1 MIILRIGSLALI
13 SLILSLSVSG
23 GTRIDPAG
31 IAGTFILSSEEK
43 NKDAIEEFVK
53 IAGKEAKILILNLD
67 ATAKANDQKQDLID
81 KMPDAKVVGL
91 TDDHFKSELKE
102 ANAVWLVGQNPKNF
116 KTLTE
121 LEAFRSFLKR
131 STIVGA
137 GGQLIEAFGS
147 PFSDL
152 FPDAH
157 ILTGD
162 TESIKHEDGKVLYKM
177 GNGSALVLSNRSIRS
192 IGQGKIIVTLKQ
204 SKSKAEKKIHLN
216 KSSRGADLTALRFAA
231 VDRKSPPFPARV
243 LSPPKVKNGSLIIIG
258 GGPMPRMVVNKFIQL
273 AGGDEASIVVLPTAV
288 PDSMVPRS
296 SAIADTF
303 KKFGPK
309 EVTVLPG
316 RKINEVDSE
325 KYLDVLKRA
334 TGIWFG
340 GGRQWNF
347 VDAYHDT
354 KALKLMHQVLDKG
367 GVIMGSSAGASI
379 QAEYLVRGNP
389 LGNRDMMADGYE
401 KGLGFLK
408 GVAIDQ
414 HFAERNRFKDLSS
427 VIETFPQLLGIGIDE
442 GTALIVKGPVGLVQ
456 GKGQVHFYDR
466 KKINKPDTKDYES
479 VGRGG
484 RYQLVQRKVLN
495 TGKITPN
502 KEKKE

>member
-1 MIILRIGSLALI
+1 MIILRKGSLALI

-81 KMPDAKVVGL
+81 KMPDVKVVGL

-177 GNGSALVLSNRSIRS
+177 GNDSALVLSNRSIRS
-192 IGQGKIIVTLKQ
+192 IGQGEIIVTLKQ

-273 AGGDEASIVVLPTAV
+273 A
-288 PDSMVPRS
+288 
-296 SAIADTF
+296 
-303 KKFGPK
+303 
-309 EVTVLPG
+309 
-316 RKINEVDSE
+316 
-325 KYLDVLKRA
+325 
-334 TGIWFG
+334 
-340 GGRQWNF
+340 
-347 VDAYHDT
+347 
-354 KALKLMHQVLDKG
+354 
-367 GVIMGSSAGASI
+367 
-379 QAEYLVRGNP
+379 
-389 LGNRDMMADGYE
+389 
-401 KGLGFLK
+401 
-408 GVAIDQ
+408 
-414 HFAERNRFKDLSS
+414 
-427 VIETFPQLLGIGIDE
+427 
-442 GTALIVKGPVGLVQ
+442 
-456 GKGQVHFYDR
+456 
-466 KKINKPDTKDYES
+466 
-479 VGRGG
+479 
-484 RYQLVQRKVLN
+484 
-495 TGKITPN
+495 
-502 KEKKE
+502 